1 METSMVFAVKFLQ
14 VWVFQLNINTHMLL
28 ILELQPVRRNDV
40 LFKGKK
46 IRNSPYLLA
55 LMNGLVIIQKE
66 KTNGL

>member
-1 METSMVFAVKFLQ
+1 METSMFAVKFLQ
-14 VWVFQLNINTHMLL
+14 VWVFQLNINTNMLL

>member
-1 METSMVFAVKFLQ
+1 METSMFAVKFLQ

-46 IRNSPYLLA
+46 IRNSPCQTPC
-55 LMNGLVIIQKE
+55 LMVLNASCQERII
-66 KTNGL
+66 